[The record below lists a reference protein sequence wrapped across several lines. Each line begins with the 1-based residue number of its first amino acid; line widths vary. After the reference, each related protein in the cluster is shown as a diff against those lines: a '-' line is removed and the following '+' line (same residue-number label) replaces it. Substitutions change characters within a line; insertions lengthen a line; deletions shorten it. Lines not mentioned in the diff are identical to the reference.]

1 MIKFKKVT
9 YTNLI
14 RRRIRLLYLLL
25 TAMLVYM
32 VVVTELGG
40 GDSRIM
46 TALARDF
53 SSLTLFGGMAYV
65 ISRIVHN
72 KKLLKNRLLLK
83 EQMLTEQD
91 ERNQYLHDK
100 SGGIVMDILLVCIL
114 FITLTASLFHMGM
127 FYISF
132 AILVLAIALKA
143 GAYYYYSHI

>member
-46 TALARDF
+46 TALAQDF

-100 SGGIVMDILLVCIL
+100 SGGTVMDILLVCIL
-114 FITLTASLFHMGM
+114 FITLTASQFHMGM

-132 AILVLAIALKA
+132 TILVLAIALKA